1 MSPRRFHEVEKSVH
15 HAIQAHKRQTM
26 FKRSLLIA
34 ATGISLAGIVGLTH
48 AQENT
53 FKIGL
58 ILPMTG
64 PFASTG
70 KQLES
75 AARLYVAQHGDTV
88 AGKKVVLIVKDDTGV
103 PEASKRLAQ
112 ELVINEKVQVLAGFG
127 LTPLALATAPLATQ
141 SKTPLVVMAAATSAI
156 TEASPFIVRT
166 SFTVPQVV
174 TTLADWATKNNIKK
188 VVSLVTDYAPGVDSE
203 KFFSQR
209 FIANGGQVIETLR
222 VPLRNPDFAPFLQ
235 RVRDSKPDALFAFVP
250 AGVGSALMKQ
260 FAERGL
266 DKAGIRLIAEGS
278 VTDDSILND
287 MGDVAVGVVT
297 AHHYSAAHNSALNK
311 KFVEDF
317 GKETKGLRPNFM
329 AVGAYDGMRVIYEA
343 AKSSKGAGG
352 EVLLNAMKGQVFES
366 PRGPMYIDAQ
376 TRDVVQNV
384 YVRRVERIG
393 GQLWNREIETVTN
406 VKDIGK
412 SH

>member
-1 MSPRRFHEVEKSVH
+1 
-15 HAIQAHKRQTM
+15 M

-48 AQENT
+48 AQDNT

-103 PEASKRLAQ
+103 PEATKRLAQ

-141 SKTPLVVMAAATSAI
+141 SRTPMVVMAAATSAI

-203 KFFSQR
+203 KFFNQR
-209 FIANGGQVIETLR
+209 FIANGGQIIETLR

-235 RVRDSKPDALFAFVP
+235 RVRDSRPDALFAFVP

-317 GKETKGLRPNFM
+317 GKDTNGMRPNFM